1 MIAGM
6 ADNDPRS
13 AVFAEGLLS
22 GKVALVTGGGTGLG
36 KASAIEL
43 ARCGARVVIAGR
55 RAETLEAA
63 TGEILEAIGADGGEA
78 AMGVGGG
85 SADAGETAMGVGES
99 GTEDTATGVGAGDA
113 AADAGTGS
121 GEGGANDVA
130 AGIGRGRSDG
140 PGLVDWVAADVRERT
155 DAERLIEA
163 AIERWGRLDI
173 LVNNAGGQYFTPA
186 EGIAPKG
193 WRAVWRLNVEGM
205 MNMSAA
211 AVERGLGGVASAAG
225 ESEGVAEEVRGESG
239 AGGTIVNVTLS
250 PHHGMPG
257 MAHSGAARATVEA
270 LTREMAERWSERRIT
285 VTAIAAGHFDTEA
298 MGKYP
303 DTVRAGMA
311 RSVPMQRLG
320 EPREHAWLVALLCS
334 PLGRALNGSTI
345 TLDGARDNWFGPWP
359 PLGLTG
365 GTGEVPTE
373 ERRS

>member
-1 MIAGM
+1 M
-6 ADNDPRS
+6 ADNEAHS
-13 AVFAEGLLS
+13 AVFAERLLS

-36 KASAIEL
+36 KESAIEL

-63 TGEILEAIGADGGEA
+63 TEEILRAIGADADEPREIATGA
-78 AMGVGGG
+78 GGG
-85 SADAGETAMGVGES
+85 SADAGETA
-99 GTEDTATGVGAGDA
+99 TG
-113 AADAGTGS
+113 
-121 GEGGANDVA
+121 
-130 AGIGRGRSDG
+130 R
-140 PGLVDWVAADVRERT
+140 VDWVAADVREPA
-155 DAERLIEA
+155 DARCLVETVVER
-163 AIERWGRLDI
+163 RGRLDM

-186 EGIAPKG
+186 EGIALKG

-205 MNMSAA
+205 LNMSEA
-211 AVERGLGGVASAAG
+211 AVELGLGGPRSPGA
-225 ESEGVAEEVRGESG
+225 VAE
-239 AGGTIVNVTLS
+239 GGTIVNVTLS

-270 LTREMAERWSERRIT
+270 LTRELAERWSDRGVA

-303 DTVRAGMA
+303 ETVRAGMA

-359 PLGLTG
+359 PPGLTG

-373 ERRS
+373 ERKGARAGGGASA

>member
-36 KASAIEL
+36 RETAIEL

-55 RAETLEAA
+55 RAERLEAA
-63 TGEILEAIGADGGEA
+63 VGEILRAIG
-78 AMGVGGG
+78 V
-85 SADAGETAMGVGES
+85 DAGETVEVATNAGVDTGAGGGAGVGET
-99 GTEDTATGVGAGDA
+99 GAAATGATSAGGSGAG
-113 AADAGTGS
+113 
-121 GEGGANDVA
+121 
-130 AGIGRGRSDG
+130 SDEAR
-140 PGLVDWVAADVRERT
+140 LVDWVAADVREPA
-155 DAERLIEA
+155 DARRLVETVLER
-163 AIERWGRLDI
+163 RGRLDI

-186 EGIAPKG
+186 EGIALKG
-193 WRAVWRLNVEGM
+193 WRAVWRLNVEGVL
-205 MNMSAA
+205 NMSEA
-211 AVERGLGGVASAAG
+211 AVDLGLGTAAPAGLGLGG
-225 ESEGVAEEVRGESG
+225 AEMSG
-239 AGGTIVNVTLS
+239 ALPQGGAIVNVTLS

-270 LTREMAERWSERRIT
+270 LTRELAQRWSDRGIA

-303 DTVRAGMA
+303 ETVRAGMA

-320 EPREHAWLVALLCS
+320 EPQEHAWLVALLCS

-373 ERRS
+373 ERRESRSA